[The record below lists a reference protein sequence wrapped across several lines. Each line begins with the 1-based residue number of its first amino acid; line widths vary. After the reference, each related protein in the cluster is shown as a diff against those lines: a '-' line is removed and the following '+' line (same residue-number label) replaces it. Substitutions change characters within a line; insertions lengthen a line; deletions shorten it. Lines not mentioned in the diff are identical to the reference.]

1 MCVFKENIV
10 FFLYQRGFCGD
21 IFAVFGVE
29 KLKVGA
35 NKREKV
41 EINWSLMNESQSF
54 GG

>member
-1 MCVFKENIV
+1 MLKALV
-10 FFLYQRGFCGD
+10 CGD

-41 EINWSLMNESQSF
+41 EINWSLMNESQSLKKRALRLLD
-54 GG
+54 